1 MKDKEGTGQEQK
13 VSRAA
18 KPLNTS
24 WSRLFRFVH
33 FRLKKKRHQ
42 MARPSCPGRSFH
54 SLYQPKT
61 KKNNL
66 WQNDLLLGPENDFQ
80 MMSLDDI

>member
-1 MKDKEGTGQEQK
+1 MKGKEGTGQEQK
-13 VSRAA
+13 ISRAA

-61 KKNNL
+61 KKITC
-66 WQNDLLLGPENDFQ
+66 GK
-80 MMSLDDI
+80 MISC

>member
-13 VSRAA
+13 VSKAA

-42 MARPSCPGRSFH
+42 MAPSVLSWEIVSF
-54 SLYQPKT
+54 LVPTKD